1 VRRSSAEVPRRVI
14 HVASGREWRGGQ
26 NQVFLLARELS
37 RRPEPVPQII
47 ITGAGSL
54 LAERLAQSRVRTRLV
69 GWNVGLSP
77 AVLAAAIGEAR
88 REPALFHAHDAHSLT
103 LAGLAGQL
111 TGTPFIVTRRVIY
124 PLRRAGLWTRA
135 ERVIAVSG
143 AVRDQLVRD
152 GIARER
158 IAVVHS
164 GIDLDVVRGVSPG
177 LIRKELGLPERGA
190 LVVSTGALDR
200 DKAPDL
206 LLDAARGLAERF
218 PPLHW
223 ALAGEGPLD
232 SALRTRLDQSNLRD
246 RVSLVGRLEPHD
258 SLRLIAAA
266 DVFAT
271 ATRAEGLG
279 TSILEAMALGTPV
292 VATSAGGVPELLA
305 NGAGILVGPDDTAAL
320 AAGVARLLTDE
331 RARLACVTA
340 ATARVEGFTARAMA
354 DGVRAVYRSLG
365 L

>member
-1 VRRSSAEVPRRVI
+1 
-14 HVASGREWRGGQ
+14 
-26 NQVFLLARELS
+26 VFLLARELS
-37 RRPEPVPQII
+37 RHAAPVPQLL
-47 ITGAGSL
+47 ITGAGTL
-54 LAERLAQSRVRTRLV
+54 LAERLAQSRLRTRAV
-69 GWNVGLSP
+69 SWHVGLSP
-77 AVLAAAIGEAR
+77 AVLAAAIREAR
-88 REPALFHAHDAHSLT
+88 REPALLHAHDAHSLT

-111 TGTPFIVTRRVIY
+111 TGTPFLVTRRVVF
-124 PLRRAGLWTRA
+124 PLRRTGFWTRA

-143 AVRDQLVRD
+143 AVREQLVAD

-158 IAVVHS
+158 IVVVHS

-177 LIRKELGLPERGA
+177 RIRKELGLPDAGA

-206 LLDAARGLAERF
+206 LLDAARELAARF

-232 SALRTRLDQSNLRD
+232 SALRTRLDQTNLRD

-292 VATSAGGVPELLA
+292 VATSAGGVPELISG
-305 NGAGILVGPDDTAAL
+305 GAGILVEPDDTRGL
-320 AAGVARLLTDE
+320 AAGVARILTD
-331 RARLACVTA
+331 TA
-340 ATARVEGFTARAMA
+340 ARSACIASASARVEGFSARAMA